1 VGVNIWF
8 VADFMYRTLLNY
20 TVTGISAV
28 HLVQDTHSALL
39 RLHDHKS
46 LDETTVQVGGLAL
59 D

>member
-1 VGVNIWF
+1 VKIWF
-8 VADFMYRTLLNY
+8 VADFMYRTFLNY

-39 RLHDHKS
+39 LLHDHKK